1 MTLKYE
7 VVVNGPFQENCYIA
21 WEEGTRKGAL
31 IDPGD
36 EPRLIA
42 EAAAR
47 LGVTIEAIYNTH
59 AHIDHTGAVAELKS
73 MLKVPFALHEADV
86 PMLDGLPVQ
95 ARLFGLSPIQAPSVE
110 RLLRHGDIIKIGNI
124 EGKVLH
130 TPGHT
135 PGGSCFWF
143 DKVVFVGD
151 TLFAGSIGRTD
162 LPGGNHEQL
171 LAAIRRELL
180 TLPEDTVAL
189 SGHGPATTIGL
200 EKQRNP
206 FVGQGAR

>member
-1 MTLKYE
+1 MPLKYQ

-21 WEEGTRKGAL
+21 WDEATLKGAL

-36 EPRLIA
+36 EPQTIL
-42 EAAAR
+42 AAAR
-47 LGVTIEAIYNTH
+47 KLGVTIEAIYNTH
-59 AHIDHTGAVAELKS
+59 AHIDHTGAVASLKAT
-73 MLKVPFALHEADV
+73 LKVPFALHEADA
-86 PMLDGLPVQ
+86 PLLAGLSAQ
-95 ARLFGLSPIQAPSVE
+95 ARLFGLPSIESPTVD
-110 RLLRHGDIIKIGNI
+110 RVLHHGDIIQIGNL

-135 PGGSCFWF
+135 PGGVCFWF

-151 TLFAGSIGRTD
+151 TLFAGSIGRSD

-171 LAAIRRELL
+171 IEAIRRELL
-180 TLPEDTVAL
+180 TLPEQTVAL

-200 EKQRNP
+200 EKRGNP
-206 FVGQGAR
+206 FVGQGAF